1 MANALR
7 GRGEIWAPS
16 VMHLIAFFGVM
27 VPLGWFLSHRLG
39 LGTLGLFQA
48 IFAATVVALALLAWR
63 FQWLASRDSRG
74 AQV

>member
-1 MANALR
+1 
-7 GRGEIWAPS
+7 
-16 VMHLIAFFGVM
+16 M